1 MLSGLCE
8 IIFLF
13 FSVVDKNLVSRKG
26 IFVGLL
32 NTLIVTIWYLLKYKA
47 WKEDGNMEMGKEKK
61 KKKKKNFNVVFFFS
75 SVVPFD
81 VMGLKIRF
89 FWASVH
95 YCKNFFFFK
104 SWQAG
109 TSERGLNEVI

>member
-61 KKKKKNFNVVFFFS
+61 KKRKKILMLSFFFLS
-75 SVVPFD
+75 RSVWCD
-81 VMGLKIRF
+81 GIEN
-89 FWASVH
+89 SVFLSK
-95 YCKNFFFFK
+95 C
-104 SWQAG
+104 A
-109 TSERGLNEVI
+109 LL